1 MWKEKKVM
9 LDEKM
14 GKVAKDERKKKK
26 RKEKKREE
34 KCSIVFIVLKI
45 LCWWSF
51 KSKEVKYWCLKI
63 ENLLALMEYLVWK
76 IFVFLEMLYFFWF

>member
-1 MWKEKKVM
+1 
-9 LDEKM
+9 
-14 GKVAKDERKKKK
+14 
-26 RKEKKREE
+26 
-34 KCSIVFIVLKI
+34 VFIVLKI